1 MSTPLTDYV
10 STLTP
15 EIIQVAK
22 EQLEEDDERRAQ
34 NVQIIREWLKK
45 QPHLRSCPTDAQ
57 FLLKFLRGCKYSL
70 EKTKQK
76 LDLTLTLRTMLP
88 DIYSSWDPMKSENQK
103 ALSFGP
109 LLPLPGYDHLGRR
122 VAIIR
127 SGCHDPSSLSLEV
140 IQRVSFMIWD
150 IVFHEEEQMF
160 ITGAVLILD
169 MEGFTMSHFA
179 QMPMSLTK
187 QLQLCW
193 EDANPIR
200 PKSID

>member
-1 MSTPLTDYV
+1 MSTSPTDYV

-15 EIIQVAK
+15 EIVKLAK

-34 NVQIIREWLKK
+34 NVNIIREWLKK
-45 QPHLRSCPTDAQ
+45 QPHLRSCPTDSQ

-70 EKTKQK
+70 ETTKQK
-76 LDLTLTLRTMLP
+76 LDLMLTLRNMLP
-88 DIYSSWDPMKSENQK
+88 GLYSSWDPMKPENQK

-127 SGCHDPSSLSLEV
+127 SGFPDPSATNFEV
-140 IQRVSFMIWD
+140 IQRVSFMVWEL
-150 IVFHEEEQMF
+150 FCHEEEQMF

-169 MEGFTMSHFA
+169 MEGYTISHFT
-179 QMPMSLTK
+179 QLPMSLAK
-187 QLQLCW
+187 KLQLCW
-193 EDANPIR
+193 EDASPVR
-200 PKSID
+200 LKSID

>member
-15 EIIQVAK
+15 EIIKVAK

-45 QPHLRSCPTDAQ
+45 QPHLRSCPTDSQ

-127 SGCHDPSSLSLEV
+127 SGCHDPSSLSIEA

-150 IVFHEEEQMF
+150 IMFHEEEQMF

-179 QMPMSLTK
+179 QMPMSMAK
-187 QLQLCW
+187 KLQLCW